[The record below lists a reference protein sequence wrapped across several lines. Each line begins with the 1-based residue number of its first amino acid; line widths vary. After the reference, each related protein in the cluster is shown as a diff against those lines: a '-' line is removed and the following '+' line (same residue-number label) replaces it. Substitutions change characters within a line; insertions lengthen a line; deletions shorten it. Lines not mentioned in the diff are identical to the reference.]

1 MAKRSHRTSVRM
13 RSPWQPYFSARALL
27 VSLRLPQVHDSAIFG
42 ESQIGDKD
50 FGEFRTAKRAG
61 QHARTFR
68 ICAVRSGS
76 FPFWAVPMVRRI
88 PFNVSPTMALRVLAG
103 ETL

>member
-1 MAKRSHRTSVRM
+1 M

-50 FGEFRTAKRAG
+50 FGEFRTAKRACKATEQQG
-61 QHARTFR
+61 A
-68 ICAVRSGS
+68 I
-76 FPFWAVPMVRRI
+76 
-88 PFNVSPTMALRVLAG
+88 
-103 ETL
+103 TLSK